1 MNILEL
7 SLYVIPFLI
16 KGIVETAKYSLICGI
31 LGLIIGII
39 GGLSRISKSYILRII
54 SAIYVNIFRSTPFL
68 IQLYIIFFILP
79 IYGIVLNSSQAA
91 IITLSFNF
99 GAYMS
104 EMVRAGIEAI
114 PKEQTEAALSL
125 GMTPFL
131 KTKLVILPQALR
143 IIIPPVVG
151 QLILLVKDTAIISL
165 IGAFEVT
172 KVGRELVVGSGL
184 NPIIVYSWVSFFYFI
199 ICYPLYLYSIKIEK
213 KLKFYSF

>member
-91 IITLSFNF
+91 IITLSFIF